1 MKKAKKT
8 IAFNRKEQAVHL
20 IINTKGNQFKSE
32 IINKFCDVKGIQLL
46 LLKKKKT
53 GMYAYTK
60 NILEVTSKKE
70 FFDMLKKY
78 IGNKVVILYVEETAE
93 EMEMLND
100 EEFNYVYAYLSMID
114 DEEIVKSNF
123 IVV

>member
-8 IAFNRKEQAVHL
+8 IAFNRKEQAIHL
-20 IINTKGNQFKSE
+20 IINTMGNQLRNE
-32 IINKFCDVKGIQLL
+32 IINKFCDVSGIQLL

-53 GMYAYTK
+53 GMYTYTK
-60 NILEVTSKKE
+60 NILEITSKKE
-70 FFDMLKKY
+70 FFDILKKY
-78 IGNKVVILYVEETAE
+78 VGNKVVILYVEETAE
-93 EMEMLND
+93 EMEMLDD

-114 DEEIVKSNF
+114 DREIVDSNF